1 MCDVGQYCWSSANF
15 CSKNKECSEIVTEAK
30 KQTSNNGDG
39 DNGLRRSLDSVSIN
53 SKACSCVGSQEAQS
67 CSADVNGLWCGTST
81 GKEGARC
88 AWTRAGLYYAR
99 LTDKWSTAFHG
110 VTNSGV
116 KSKDKDIPVGPL
128 GEEYFVVG
136 SDKKEKYHNI
146 HDAVRKYSMLIQD
159 GVENL
164 IKYGPINNV
173 FYSSKDNTW
182 TNIQIYNGQI
192 PGINALELF
201 GPINEWDVSRITDLR
216 CLFSTNGE
224 PFGGSSAGKILKT
237 KNFC

>member
-1 MCDVGQYCWSSANF
+1 
-15 CSKNKECSEIVTEAK
+15 
-30 KQTSNNGDG
+30 
-39 DNGLRRSLDSVSIN
+39 
-53 SKACSCVGSQEAQS
+53 
-67 CSADVNGLWCGTST
+67 
-81 GKEGARC
+81 
-88 AWTRAGLYYAR
+88 AGLYYAR

-110 VTNSGV
+110 VTNSGI